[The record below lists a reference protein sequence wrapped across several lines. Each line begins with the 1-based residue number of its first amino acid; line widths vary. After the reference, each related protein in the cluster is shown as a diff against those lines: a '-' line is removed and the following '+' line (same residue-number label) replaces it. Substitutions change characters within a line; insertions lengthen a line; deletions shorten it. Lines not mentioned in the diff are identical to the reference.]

1 MITIGSNTACGP
13 DRLLVGSRFAHT
25 ALQFVD
31 VHCHCLPNLDDGPES
46 MEEALTL
53 CRRLVQDNVSTVVAT
68 PHQLGR
74 FEDYTHAQAI
84 RRTTGLLNGAL
95 KEQGIDLQVL
105 PGAEV
110 RLDER
115 VDELLAQDKIL
126 TLADAGRHVLLELPW
141 DVLIDIEP
149 LLVQLA
155 CRGVHVILAHP
166 ERNVPLLRHLPILRR
181 WLACGVGLQV
191 TAGSLMGDWGRR
203 VKRAAWQLVMQ
214 GCRICV
220 ATDAHGGESTSP
232 RMMEAFRAL
241 ADRLGRDGARLL
253 CVENP
258 ARVIRGEKL
267 ALVLA
272 PSQQEVT

>member
-1 MITIGSNTACGP
+1 MIATELNPARGLDGLP
-13 DRLLVGSRFAHT
+13 EESRFAR
-25 ALQFVD
+25 AAPKFVD
-31 VHCHCLPNLDDGPES
+31 VHCHCLPNLDDGPQS
-46 MEEALTL
+46 LEEALTL
-53 CRRLVQDNVSTVVAT
+53 CRTLVQDRVSTVVAT

-74 FEDYTHAQAI
+74 FESSIHAPTIRQA
-84 RRTTGLLNGAL
+84 TELLRGAL
-95 KEQGIDLQVL
+95 RERGIDLQVL

-115 VDELLAQDKIL
+115 VDELLARDEIL
-126 TLADAGRHVLLELPW
+126 TLADAGRHILLELPW
-141 DVLIDIEP
+141 DALIDIEP

-191 TAGSLMGDWGRR
+191 TAGSLVGDWGRR
-203 VKRAAWQLVMQ
+203 VKRAAWQLVTQ
-214 GCRICV
+214 GCRICI
-220 ATDAHGGESTSP
+220 ATDAHGREAAP
-232 RMMEAFRAL
+232 RMTDAFRVL
-241 ADRLGRDGARLL
+241 ADRLGRDMACLM

-267 ALVLA
+267 APMPA
-272 PSQQEVT
+272 SSQPEVM